1 MRLAC
6 ECSGCG
12 HGDERCRWSKMLSQ
26 NVLFVSVRVE
36 WLSLDWVG
44 EGRVANND
52 DCVSEPYRFGCRML
66 YLVCKR

>member
-1 MRLAC
+1 
-6 ECSGCG
+6 
-12 HGDERCRWSKMLSQ
+12 MLSQ